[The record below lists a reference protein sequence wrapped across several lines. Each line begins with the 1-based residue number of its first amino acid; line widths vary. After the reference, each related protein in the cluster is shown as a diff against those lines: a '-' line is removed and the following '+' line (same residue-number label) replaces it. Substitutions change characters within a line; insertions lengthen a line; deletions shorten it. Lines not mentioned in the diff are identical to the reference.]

1 MKIKIHH
8 VKPSTVHLN
17 PLNTESQKFT
27 TDSSK
32 KSTKNSSQNSTT
44 NSSQKS
50 RTNSS
55 TKSALETLLTQTNE
69 HEGGAYTHLL
79 EDSTQLDET
88 LPSLE
93 DVVNDEERKSSSRES
108 SPPRESPIQSPIQ
121 RTPRKMKRRII
132 QKQEGK
138 QSNELDEEDQTKMK
152 GRITQKKEG
161 KQSNE
166 LDEEDQTNEDNNES
180 EEEVSGEPFNIHNTD
195 FFERFKIREHW
206 FRIPLGF
213 SFKLQD
219 NKWVTQVEDNTSW
232 IYYKDNF
239 QRHSTLNE

>member
-17 PLNTESQKFT
+17 PLNNESQKFT

-32 KSTKNSSQNSTT
+32 KSTKNSSQNSSA
-44 NSSQKS
+44 NSSQKF
-50 RTNSS
+50 RTSQ
-55 TKSALETLLTQTNE
+55 KSADLQTLLTQTNE

-88 LPSLE
+88 IPSLE
-93 DVVNDEERKSSSRES
+93 DLQNVGIDEERKSSSRES
-108 SPPRESPIQSPIQ
+108 SPPREPPIQSPIQ
-121 RTPRKMKRRII
+121 KTPRKMKRRII
-132 QKQEGK
+132 PH

-180 EEEVSGEPFNIHNTD
+180 EEEDSGEPFNIHNTD

>member
-138 QSNELDEEDQTKMK
+138 QSNELDEEDQT
-152 GRITQKKEG
+152 
-161 KQSNE
+161 
-166 LDEEDQTNEDNNES
+166 NEDNNES
-180 EEEVSGEPFNIHNTD
+180 EEEDSGEPFNIHNTD

>member
-8 VKPSTVHLN
+8 LKPSTVHLN
-17 PLNTESQKFT
+17 PLNNESQKFT

-32 KSTKNSSQNSTT
+32 KSTKNSSQNSSA
-44 NSSQKS
+44 NSSQKF
-50 RTNSS
+50 RTSQ
-55 TKSALETLLTQTNE
+55 KSADLQTLLTQPNQ

-93 DVVNDEERKSSSRES
+93 DLQDVGIDEERKSSSRES
-108 SPPRESPIQSPIQ
+108 SPPREPPIQSPIQ

-132 QKQEGK
+132 PH

-180 EEEVSGEPFNIHNTD
+180 EEEDSGEPFNIHNTD

-239 QRHSTLNE
+239 QRHSTLDK